1 MTKVNTKKRK
11 PVTPPAQPEPKKSA
25 DRLTKERIEQLQVI
39 TSQLS
44 KQFDELL
51 KFQRESRAESHSQY
65 EKLFQ
70 MVVKKTHDLNNNF
83 QSQTSEQ
90 RKYYSRDEAQTE
102 IFSLLSFKTSLST
115 ASKLKVLSDLMKV
128 FISDDDGNR
137 KIKEKDLRASF
148 DRLKKEEAVTET
160 IKEIFDL

>member
-1 MTKVNTKKRK
+1 MAKTKIKK

-25 DRLTKERIEQLQVI
+25 DRLTKERIEQLQII
-39 TSQLS
+39 TSELS
-44 KQFDELL
+44 KSFEELL

-83 QSQTSEQ
+83 QSQTPEPKK
-90 RKYYSRDEAQTE
+90 RLTRDEAHSE
-102 IFSLLSFKTSLST
+102 IFGLLSFRTTLST
-115 ASKLKVLSDLMKV
+115 ASKVKVLSDLMKV
-128 FISDDDGNR
+128 FVSDDDGNR
-137 KIKEKDLRASF
+137 KIKENDLRASF